1 MNIMD
6 VTERSM
12 VPDEHFHEEE
22 IAPGVTFRRLYPG
35 GMAGPNREC
44 YNDKPGGQTWS
55 ESFMFGEPGDD
66 VIMCVPDIR
75 LPPQQFFPLHW
86 HDCWTVVAVIEGK
99 CLIGDWYMDTGDVFI
114 SAPSVEYG
122 PLVPGPMGARVLEIF
137 GDLKLSPGG
146 YSPEYRDH
154 PTMIGHDA
162 HVFKPREGLNLR
174 NEGHTMLRVDGN
186 SGMWKGRLEPG
197 WSFDLGE
204 PGDPERGIVADGRL
218 AAGEVRPG
226 RRAVGDACGFLV
238 LGGSLEVMGRTLVRD
253 DVLIVRR
260 ESDYPKLKGGSEG
273 AEMIEFAR
281 TAGGSGG

>member
-1 MNIMD
+1 MNILN

-12 VPDEHFHEEE
+12 VPAEHFHEEE

-55 ESFMFGEPGDD
+55 ESFMFGEPDDD

-99 CLIGDWYMDTGDVFI
+99 CLIGDWYMETGDVFI

-137 GDLKLSPGG
+137 ADLKLSPGG
-146 YSPEYRDH
+146 YVIIDDYYME
-154 PTMIGHDA
+154 
-162 HVFKPREGLNLR
+162 VEGYLGRMENNPGLESSEVDEIRSRLR
-174 NEGHTMLRVDGN
+174 RIRHAAVQQLASEKLVPD
-186 SGMWKGRLEPG
+186 SSFQILQQLLEQCERL
-197 WSFDLGE
+197 
-204 PGDPERGIVADGRL
+204 L
-218 AAGEVRPG
+218 ASQG
-226 RRAVGDACGFLV
+226 
-238 LGGSLEVMGRTLVRD
+238 
-253 DVLIVRR
+253 
-260 ESDYPKLKGGSEG
+260 K
-273 AEMIEFAR
+273 
-281 TAGGSGG
+281 